1 MLTATLNSVGS
12 SKAADEQF
20 QGNRAMF
27 GGNIP
32 PEPTAT
38 NDLWR
43 SDVKTSN
50 IYRQSVLQYSTKHT
64 IVKVDPNSSTES
76 RRTHLSHSLGVMG
89 ASSLYTTVASAAAK
103 RC

>member
-1 MLTATLNSVGS
+1 MLTATFNNVGY

-32 PEPTAT
+32 PEPTGT
-38 NDLWR
+38 NDLWQLHM
-43 SDVKTSN
+43 KTST
-50 IYRQSVLQYSTKHT
+50 IYRRSVLQYSTKNA
-64 IVKVDPNSSTES
+64 IVMVDPNLSTES
-76 RRTHLSHSLGVMG
+76 RQTHSSHSLGVMG
-89 ASSLYTTVASAAAK
+89 ASSLYTTLASAVTK